1 MFSRLTR
8 DAAGSGVGRSQKAR
22 GFVLSVMSS
31 SIDYPPTTEVK
42 ATNRNVSLASRFL
55 RTRTHRFCALL
66 QSYYP
71 GSVLGGV
78 TPLLPGKYAT
88 ANLLHASSVQG
99 QQTQRAPPASL
110 RFLFRS

>member
-1 MFSRLTR
+1 MRLGVEWVGPRKHVGLYFQLCLPRLTT
-8 DAAGSGVGRSQKAR
+8 
-22 GFVLSVMSS
+22 
-31 SIDYPPTTEVK
+31 PPTTEVK